1 MAAPIASRR
10 RLYTAGL
17 VICIALLI
25 GPACA
30 SADFGRCCMQSARSQ
45 LTTLQMLPWDAC
57 GINQTSQSQPNP
69 LVNSTL
75 GWCEQNCP
83 GFQLST
89 FNQWSDLLT
98 TFIVPAFAQLLLCP
112 VGSGGEGEEEEEEG
126 EEDDEWREEK
136 LERSQDKLSA
146 TASGAKELT
155 AQNSSSGNSVEKGD
169 RKKKRVRQTIVY
181 LVSEYI
187 VLLGDPASAM
197 SGCFYQLWRDFVFVW
212 QMTRKKPLGTF
223 KEHVRGFAILAG
235 QTILQRTDE
244 EPEEPDL
251 KPSNVDDMANLIR
264 GAILKNQ
271 ESLSEEAA
279 NATTNANTSPPAGNE
294 TISQIPADQTKAAAQ
309 TRDVEKDVAASNSP
323 AAPKLESIQNAY
335 DHVELREEL
344 QSTIKT
350 LLKANTDFVN
360 GIVIPVVLTFAG
372 TAAGFYNA
380 YTVLGDRDKGYSLA
394 FGVFYA
400 WLLVLSVVSNCYAT
414 TVNAT
419 LLEGSLNTLLLSC
432 ARTHP
437 APPPTASKF
446 RLRVVPF
453 RKRIAAFTMWK
464 RWVDAMTAAP
474 APTPTPHSTPSP
486 PPLPTF
492 NAAFFVKFLALQTA
506 GWLCISVFAA
516 CATLIAYNTP
526 TIGLGCRSFT
536 FLLYTLL
543 SLILAWLL
551 VAREAASQ
559 IHPASHAVHILRAVL
574 RFLYGALAF
583 LNAFV
588 LVGGTTFHLVGLY
601 RSCRCQLLFGHSGAL
616 VVLSTGTQLDVERAR
631 TYWISVGYVAFTF
644 AWLVCAVAIA
654 MREFI
659 TLHLTNHFLRAG
671 SG

>member
-1 MAAPIASRR
+1 MAAPTSSRR

-30 SADFGRCCMQSARSQ
+30 SADFSRCCMQSARSQ

-57 GINQTSQSQPNP
+57 GINQTSRSQPNP

-112 VGSGGEGEEEEEEG
+112 VGWGGENEDEDEKEG
-126 EEDDEWREEK
+126 KKDETPG
-136 LERSQDKLSA
+136 RSQKFWLWNSA
-146 TASGAKELT
+146 
-155 AQNSSSGNSVEKGD
+155 KGYW
-169 RKKKRVRQTIVY
+169 KKKRTLQTIFY

-197 SGCFYQLWRDFVFVW
+197 SGCVYQLWTDFVYVW
-212 QMTRKKPLGTF
+212 YMARKDPPTKF
-223 KEHVRGFAILAG
+223 KKHLIGFAILAG
-235 QTILQRTDE
+235 QTTLQRTNAE
-244 EPEEPDL
+244 L
-251 KPSNVDDMANLIR
+251 KPSDAELKPSDVDDIANLVR
-264 GAILKNQ
+264 GAILKKT
-271 ESLSEEAA
+271 A
-279 NATTNANTSPPAGNE
+279 NATTNASTSPPPGDE
-294 TISQIPADQTKAAAQ
+294 IISQFLADQTKAALTQ
-309 TRDVEKDVAASNSP
+309 TRDVEKDVAAQRSA
-323 AAPKLESIQNAY
+323 AAPELKSIQNTY
-335 DHVELREEL
+335 DQSEFCNEL
-344 QSTIKT
+344 QPTIET

-400 WLLVLSVVSNCYAT
+400 WLLVLAVVSNCYAT
-414 TVNAT
+414 TVNAELLEDSLKT
-419 LLEGSLNTLLLSC
+419 LLPSC
-432 ARTHP
+432 AQTHP
-437 APPPTASKF
+437 APEF
-446 RLRVVPF
+446 RFRVVPF
-453 RKRIAAFTMWK
+453 RKRIPTIAMWA
-464 RWVDAMTAAP
+464 RWVDAMTGT
-474 APTPTPHSTPSP
+474 TPV
-486 PPLPTF
+486 PL
-492 NAAFFVKFLALQTA
+492 NAAFFAKFLARQTA
-506 GWLCISVFAA
+506 GWLTVAVFPA

-536 FLLYTLL
+536 FLLYALL

-551 VAREAASQ
+551 VAREAATHNRSTSR
-559 IHPASHAVHILRAVL
+559 AMNALRAFL
-574 RFLYGALAF
+574 SFLYGALAF

-601 RSCRCQLLFGHSGAL
+601 RSCRCQLLFGRSGEL
-616 VVLSTGTQLDVERAR
+616 VVLSTGTELDVERAR
-631 TYWISVGYVAFTF
+631 TYWISVGYVAFMF
-644 AWLVCAVAIA
+644 AWLVCMAAIM

-659 TLHLTNHFLRAG
+659 TLHLKSHFLRAG
-671 SG
+671 GSG

>member
-1 MAAPIASRR
+1 MAAPTSSRR

-30 SADFGRCCMQSARSQ
+30 SADFSRCCMQSARLQ
-45 LTTLQMLPWDAC
+45 LTTLQVLPWDAC

-112 VGSGGEGEEEEEEG
+112 VGGGGEDEEEEEG
-126 EEDDEWREEK
+126 KKDEMPGRT
-136 LERSQDKLSA
+136 QNKLS
-146 TASGAKELT
+146 TTCSG
-155 AQNSSSGNSVEKGD
+155 VKGYW
-169 RKKKRVRQTIVY
+169 KKKRTLQSIFY
-181 LVSEYI
+181 LASEYI

-197 SGCFYQLWRDFVFVW
+197 SGCVYQLWTDFVYVW
-212 QMTRKKPLGTF
+212 DMASKNPPTKFKK
-223 KEHVRGFAILAG
+223 HVIGFAILAG
-235 QTILQRTDE
+235 QTTLQRTGAE
-244 EPEEPDL
+244 L
-251 KPSNVDDMANLIR
+251 KPSDVDDIANLVR
-264 GAILKNQ
+264 GAILKKT
-271 ESLSEEAA
+271 A
-279 NATTNANTSPPAGNE
+279 NATTNASTSPPPGDK
-294 TISQIPADQTKAAAQ
+294 TISQILADQTKAALVQ
-309 TRDVEKDVAASNSP
+309 TRDVEKDVAAQRSA
-323 AAPKLESIQNAY
+323 AAPELKSIQNTY
-335 DHVELREEL
+335 DQSELRKEL
-344 QSTIKT
+344 QPTIET

-400 WLLVLSVVSNCYAT
+400 WLLVLAVVSNCYAT
-414 TVNAT
+414 TVNAE
-419 LLEGSLNTLLLSC
+419 LLEDSLEDSLKTLLLSS
-432 ARTHP
+432 AQTHP
-437 APPPTASKF
+437 APEF
-446 RLRVVPF
+446 RFRVVPF
-453 RKRIAAFTMWK
+453 RKRIPTIAMWA
-464 RWVDAMTAAP
+464 RWVDAMTDT
-474 APTPTPHSTPSP
+474 TPV
-486 PPLPTF
+486 PL
-492 NAAFFVKFLALQTA
+492 NAAFFAKFLARQTA
-506 GWLCISVFAA
+506 GWLTVAVFPA

-536 FLLYTLL
+536 FLLYAFL

-551 VAREAASQ
+551 VAREAATHNRSTSR
-559 IHPASHAVHILRAVL
+559 AMNTLRTFL
-574 RFLYGALAF
+574 SFLYGALAF

-601 RSCRCQLLFGHSGAL
+601 RSCRCQLLFGHSEAL
-616 VVLSTGTQLDVERAR
+616 VVLSTGTELDVERAR
-631 TYWISVGYVAFTF
+631 TYWISVGYVAFMF
-644 AWLVCAVAIA
+644 AWLVCMAAIM
-654 MREFI
+654 MREYI
-659 TLHLTNHFLRAG
+659 TLHLKSLFPKAGG

>member
-1 MAAPIASRR
+1 MAAPTSSRR

-25 GPACA
+25 SPTCA
-30 SADFGRCCMQSARSQ
+30 SADFSRCCMQSARSQ

-57 GINQTSQSQPNP
+57 GINQTSRSQPNP

-112 VGSGGEGEEEEEEG
+112 VGWGGGE
-126 EEDDEWREEK
+126 DEEK
-136 LERSQDKLSA
+136 EESKEDEEPERPQNKSSVMV
-146 TASGAKELT
+146 SRVKELT
-155 AQNSSSGNSVEKGD
+155 AQNSGSGNSIKGKW
-169 RKKKRVRQTIVY
+169 KKKRVLQTIFY
-181 LVSEYI
+181 LISEYI

-197 SGCFYQLWRDFVFVW
+197 SGCVYQLWTDFVYVRD
-212 QMTRKKPLGTF
+212 MTSENPLRKF

-235 QTILQRTDE
+235 QTTLQRTDE
-244 EPEEPDL
+244 EP
-251 KPSNVDDMANLIR
+251 KPSDVYDMVNLAR
-264 GAILKNQ
+264 GAILKKT
-271 ESLSEEAA
+271 A
-279 NATTNANTSPPAGNE
+279 NTTTGASTSPPPGDE
-294 TISQIPADQTKAAAQ
+294 TISQIPADQTKAAPAQ
-309 TRDVEKDVAASNSP
+309 TRDVEKDVAAQPSP
-323 AAPKLESIQNAY
+323 AAPELESIQNAY
-335 DHVELREEL
+335 DRSELCKEL
-344 QSTIKT
+344 QSTIET

-400 WLLVLSVVSNCYAT
+400 WLLVLAVVSNCYAT
-414 TVNAT
+414 TVNPT
-419 LLEGSLNTLLLSC
+419 LLEDSLKKPLLSC
-432 ARTHP
+432 AQTHP
-437 APPPTASKF
+437 ASKF
-446 RLRVVPF
+446 RFRVVPF
-453 RKRIAAFTMWK
+453 RKRIPTIAMWT
-464 RWVDAMTAAP
+464 RWVDAMTTTTPARAP
-474 APTPTPHSTPSP
+474 APDPTY
-486 PPLPTF
+486 L
-492 NAAFFVKFLALQTA
+492 NAAFFAKFLALQTA
-506 GWLCISVFAA
+506 GWLTVAVFPA

-543 SLILAWLL
+543 SLVLAWLL
-551 VAREAASQ
+551 VAREAATHIRSAS
-559 IHPASHAVHILRAVL
+559 PAMNALRAFL
-574 RFLYGALAF
+574 CFLYGALAF

-601 RSCRCQLLFGHSGAL
+601 RSCRCQLLFGRSGAL
-616 VVLSTGTQLDVERAR
+616 VVLSAGTELDVERAR
-631 TYWISVGYVAFTF
+631 TYWILVGYVVFTF

-659 TLHLTNHFLRAG
+659 TLHLTNHFLKADG
-671 SG
+671 SR